1 MAKGKNIITV
11 RVNGQNITG
20 TKRELD
26 KLVASQNKAN
36 KANQNL
42 GKSSVSADRGLK
54 GTANMSSN
62 VTKNFS
68 KMQQGMDGGGGSGGL
83 VRAYAL
89 LAANVFALT
98 AAFGILS
105 RGAQV
110 DTLIQSMERLEVVSG
125 KSIKTIARD
134 LQRASGF
141 GMDFAASL
149 RSTSL
154 ALSAGF
160 ESKQIFELGEV
171 ARNAAVSLGRNVPDA
186 LDRIFRGVIK
196 VEPELLDEIGL
207 FVRVNEAA
215 AKYASQLGIAVGDL
229 TEFQKRQ
236 AFANEAIQQGQDKFQ
251 AFEDIQ
257 IDPFAQ
263 LATTF
268 SDMTQGILTFV
279 NKGLKPVI
287 ELFTNNKVLFGQL
300 FLIVGMQL
308 FKMVIPAIGQ
318 FTLGIATN
326 AAAAR
331 TAAVESAAQAQAKI
345 RQLQT
350 EGMEYDKIKEKA
362 LSTRAQ
368 EKRLSS
374 KPQKLAVGGRKASA
388 SLEKSLQDR
397 ELAGAQRLEVVQLRI
412 SDLRTKK
419 GFKIRM
425 QNADTKRELQLLKQE
440 RDILVE
446 QVALKSKIDFVGP
459 MPSQQADKGSLANLV
474 DLKNQKDVLKA
485 DALAT
490 VTATTE
496 FKGMGQGFKALG
508 RQIEVTDHK
517 AKAAGISFTRFDKV
531 IMRMGGTAAIVGVKL
546 QAMMMVI
553 TPFITAL
560 MIAIPVV
567 TFLSKQ
573 FGFFGESQSELKTAN
588 KETAETFKTLT
599 KQMKHNKEQFDRFA
613 DTDNFKGMTDSVLA
627 MKESILGATTALTKQ
642 VEAFEKYQSETKPFV
657 KNINESVSRFFGR
670 SAEEKI
676 QDNVNQLLDTIR
688 DSESGISEEM
698 KKLEAQFD
706 RASIGEKI
714 AEYLA
719 RIPGTGRISDSL
731 IKYLGGDTSSE
742 ESAILELAKSE
753 VEAYKNAKSAI
764 DGARDSAREFSNSL
778 IVKTQVDKPLASFKQ
793 ITKALQNQVITEKE
807 RKVLMN
813 ETINDSAV
821 LALLTEDQ
829 RNNIRAITDVQIVNG
844 KEVKKI
850 VGSSEELL
858 SILDEVELTYARQQE
873 LLIKQKSEL
882 GQIKGLLSQI
892 KTLRKFS
899 VTAID
904 MEVKLT
910 QRQRNLEL
918 EGFKNDFNRKTTQTG
933 LTEERLREL
942 SALDTLV
949 GREQELG
956 LTLEQISMVQTA
968 IAAMKTLQT
977 EESKEQMRLATLELK
992 TENDK
997 VKAALEFMK
1006 IERELNKVQ
1015 ASRLRGQAK
1024 LAAFSKRGSTKLNM
1038 TEELDVIT
1046 QQEDLRNKNL
1056 QQRVEAEMAVAQF
1069 QFLLADRELEV
1080 IKQRQ
1085 IVSNAEN
1092 KRLNM
1097 EAGILL
1103 TKTNDPIKEA
1113 EIKDTLESTGIAY
1126 EAGKGI
1132 VKEIEDTQTS
1142 LGKAAKSTIEIITQ
1156 TYAKE
1161 TEDAA
1166 VKLVGL
1172 FEKNFG
1178 GSSMGTSMFAGLNDA
1193 ASGGLSKMVEDLKAL
1208 KDKDDKPLFSD
1219 EIIQTKIF
1227 EQTLLNFADT
1237 LKSTFGEQGI
1247 LPAALGT
1254 AAANFLSLR
1263 TAYAETMDN
1272 VNKMPEGAEKTAAG
1286 LAANFTA
1293 IAGGIAQV
1301 SSVYSAYM
1309 KGNIQQV
1316 DDQISAEKA
1325 RDGQSEAS
1333 LAKITQL
1340 EKKKESLKKKE
1351 FETSKKLQLAQAVM
1365 NTAAGV
1371 TSALSSIITAPMAPF
1386 IAAMGAVQIALI
1398 SKMKY
1403 TGGAKEVPAP
1413 QTSSLTIGKRGSAVD
1428 TAQQTS
1434 GGELNYL
1441 RGGNTDG
1448 TNLGG
1453 AGGAMGRKGYANG
1466 GEGIVVGERG
1476 PEIVSPS
1483 APVDITPNFALGGG
1497 ETNVNF
1503 TINAVDATGVEDL
1516 LINQRGNL
1524 IRMIREAA
1532 NENGEEFLPTI
1543 DPMAYGSK
1551 T

>member
-1 MAKGKNIITV
+1 MAKGKNTITI

-26 KLVASQNKAN
+26 ALLASQNKVN
-36 KANQNL
+36 NANQNL
-42 GKSSVSADRGLK
+42 GKSTVSADRGLK

-68 KMQQGMDGGGGSGGL
+68 KMQQGMEGGGGSGGL

-110 DTLIQSMERLEVVSG
+110 DTLIQSMEKLEVVSG
-125 KSIKTIARD
+125 KSIRTIARD
-134 LQRASGF
+134 LQEASGF

-215 AKYASQLGIAVGDL
+215 SKYASQLGIAVGDL

-251 AFEDIQ
+251 AFEDVQ

-268 SDMTQGILTFV
+268 SDMTQGILTFI
-279 NKGLKPVI
+279 NKGMKPVI
-287 ELFTNNKVLFGQL
+287 EIFTNNKLLFGQL

-318 FTLGIATN
+318 FTLGIAAN
-326 AAAAR
+326 AEAAR
-331 TAAVESAAQAQAKI
+331 AAAVESASQSQAKI

-350 EGMEYDKIKEKA
+350 EGMEYDKLKEKV
-362 LSTRAQ
+362 LTMRAK
-368 EKRLSS
+368 EVRFTKT
-374 KPQKLAVGGRKASA
+374 PQKLAVRTKKVSS

-397 ELAGAQRLEVVQLRI
+397 EIQGEKRLEIVQQRI
-412 SDLRTKK
+412 LDLRTKTGLK
-419 GFKIRM
+419 QRM
-425 QNADTKRELQLLKQE
+425 QNQATKEELLLLEKEKVVLTEQL
-440 RDILVE
+440 
-446 QVALKSKIDFVGP
+446 ALRSKINFVGP
-459 MPSQQADKGSLANLV
+459 LPLEQTKKGELADLV
-474 DLKNQKDVLKA
+474 DLKNQKDLLKA

-490 VTATTE
+490 VTATAE
-496 FKGMGQGFKALG
+496 FKGTSAGFKALS
-508 RQIEVTDHK
+508 RQIEITDAK
-517 AKAAGISFTRFDKV
+517 AKAAGITFGRFDK
-531 IMRMGGTAAIVGVKL
+531 IMMRLGGTAAILGVKL
-546 QAMMMVI
+546 QATMMVLG
-553 TPFITAL
+553 PFITAF

-573 FGFFGESQSELKTAN
+573 IGFFNKEQGDLKTAN
-588 KETAETFKTLT
+588 KESAETFKTLT
-599 KQMKHNKEQFDRFA
+599 KQMEHNKEQFDRFR
-613 DTDNFKGMTDSVLA
+613 DSDNFKGMTDSILA
-627 MKESILGATTALTKQ
+627 MKEAVLGSTAALTKQ
-642 VEAFEKYQSETKPFV
+642 IDAFETYQSETNRFAR
-657 KNINESVSRFFGR
+657 NINENVSRFFGK

-676 QDNVNQLLDTIR
+676 QQNINQLLDTIR

-698 KKLEAQFD
+698 KKLEAAFD
-706 RASIGEKI
+706 RAAFLEKVGDIFSIVAGRT
-714 AEYLA
+714 LA
-719 RIPGTGRISDSL
+719 S
-731 IKYLGGDTSSE
+731 YFGDTSTE
-742 ESAILELAKSE
+742 ENAILELAKTE

-793 ITKALQNQVITEKE
+793 ITKALQNQVITQEERNILVKE
-807 RKVLMN
+807 A
-813 ETINDSAV
+813 INDNAV
-821 LALLTEDQ
+821 LSLLTQDQ
-829 RNNIRAITDVQIVNG
+829 RNTLETVNKALKDKNTTEKQAVALSQVAIN
-844 KEVKKI
+844 
-850 VGSSEELL
+850 L
-858 SILDEVELTYARQQE
+858 LDEAELSYARQQE

-882 GQIKGLLSQI
+882 GQIKGMLSEI
-892 KTLRKFS
+892 SSLRKFS

-904 MEVKLT
+904 MQVRLT
-910 QRQRNLEL
+910 QRQRDLEM
-918 EGFKNDFNRKTTQTG
+918 EGFKNDFDRKVTQTG
-933 LTEERLREL
+933 LTEERIRQL
-942 SALDTLV
+942 STLDTLV
-949 GREQELG
+949 GREKELG
-956 LTLEQISMVQTA
+956 LELEQIAMVQTA
-968 IAAMKTLQT
+968 ISAMKTLQT
-977 EESKEQMRLATLELK
+977 EESKEQMRLATVELRA
-992 TENDK
+992 ENDK

-1006 IERELNKVQ
+1006 IEKELNKIQ
-1015 ASRLRGQAK
+1015 ASRLKGQAS
-1024 LAAFSKRGSTKLNM
+1024 LAAFGKRGSSKLNM
-1038 TEELDVIT
+1038 TEELDVIVA
-1046 QQEDLRNKNL
+1046 QEDLRNKNL
-1056 QQRVEAEMAVAQF
+1056 QQRMEGEIKVAQF
-1069 QFLLADRELEV
+1069 QFKLADLELEV
-1080 IKQRQ
+1080 IKKRNDATLKQEQR
-1085 IVSNAEN
+1085 IRAEQMLLLKFQPELKSDKGFMN
-1092 KRLNM
+1092 TFKETSKRIGEL
-1097 EAGILL
+1097 
-1103 TKTNDPIKEA
+1103 
-1113 EIKDTLESTGIAY
+1113 KDINTTITE
-1126 EAGKGI
+1126 
-1132 VKEIEDTQTS
+1132 TQES
-1142 LGKAAKSTIEIITQ
+1142 LGKAASSSAEIITQ

-1161 TEDAA
+1161 TEDFANKV
-1166 VKLVGL
+1166 VKL
-1172 FEKNFG
+1172 FEKNFA
-1178 GSSMGTSMFAGLNDA
+1178 GSSIGTSMFAGLNDSA
-1193 ASGGLSKMVEDLKAL
+1193 GGGLSKMVEELKEV
-1208 KDKDDKPLFSD
+1208 KDKEGKPLFSD

-1237 LKSTFGEQGI
+1237 LKSTFGEQGA

-1254 AAANFLSLR
+1254 AAANFLNFK
-1263 TAYAETMDN
+1263 TAYAETMAN
-1272 VNKMPEGAEKTAAG
+1272 VKDMPEGAEKTAAG
-1286 LAANFTA
+1286 LSANFTA
-1293 IAGGIAQV
+1293 IAGGIATV
-1301 SSVYSAYM
+1301 SSVYAAYM

-1316 DDQISAEKA
+1316 DDQIAAEKA

-1333 LAKITQL
+1333 LAKIAKL
-1340 EKKKESLKKKE
+1340 EQKKEAMKRKE

-1386 IAAMGAVQIALI
+1386 IAAMGAIQIALI

-1413 QTSSLTIGKRGSAVD
+1413 QTSALTIGKRGSAVD

>member
-1 MAKGKNIITV
+1 MAKGKNIITIQ
-11 RVNGQNITG
+11 VNGQNITG
-20 TKRELD
+20 TKKELD
-26 KLVASQNKAN
+26 ALVASQRKVNQSNEQLNKTN
-36 KANQNL
+36 
-42 GKSSVSADRGLK
+42 VSARRGLH

-68 KMQQGMDGGGGSGGL
+68 KMQQGMESGGSSGGL

-89 LAANVFALT
+89 LAANVFALS
-98 AAFGILS
+98 AAFGVLS

-110 DTLIQSMERLEVVSG
+110 DTLIQSMEKLEVVSG
-125 KSIKTIARD
+125 KSIRTIARD
-134 LQRASGF
+134 LQEASGF

-251 AFEDIQ
+251 AFEDVQ

-279 NKGLKPVI
+279 NKGMKPLI
-287 ELFTNNKVLFGQL
+287 EIFTNNKLLFGQL

-318 FTLGIATN
+318 FTLGIAAN
-326 AAAAR
+326 AEAAR
-331 TAAVESAAQAQAKI
+331 ASAVESASQSQAKI
-345 RQLQT
+345 QQLQR
-350 EGMEYDKIKEKA
+350 EGMEYDR
-362 LSTRAQ
+362 LQ
-368 EKRLSS
+368 EKVKS
-374 KPQKLAVGGRKASA
+374 KAAAEARFTAAPQKLSVGGRKASR
-388 SLEKSLQDR
+388 SLEVQLQDK
-397 ELAGAQRLEVVQLRI
+397 EIQGEKRLEIVQKRLG
-412 SDLRTKK
+412 DLRNKKGAKQRFTNELTKK
-419 GFKIRM
+419 ELKLLEREEKVLKDHLNIRNKIGATLF
-425 QNADTKRELQLLKQE
+425 QSPAAIEAD
-440 RDILVE
+440 
-446 QVALKSKIDFVGP
+446 S
-459 MPSQQADKGSLANLV
+459 GSLANLV
-474 DLKNQKDVLKA
+474 DLKNQKDLLKA

-490 VTATTE
+490 VTATAE
-496 FKGMGQGFKALG
+496 FKGMGQGFKALS
-508 RQIEVTDHK
+508 RQIEITDSK
-517 AKAAGISFTRFDKV
+517 AKAAGITFGRFDK
-531 IMRMGGTAAIVGVKL
+531 IMMRLGGTAAILGVKL
-546 QAMMMVI
+546 QATMMVLG
-553 TPFITAL
+553 PFITAL

-567 TFLSKQ
+567 TFLAKQ
-573 FGFFGESQSELKTAN
+573 IGFFSDEQGDLKTAN
-588 KETAETFKTLT
+588 KESAETFKSLT
-599 KQMKHNKEQFDRFA
+599 KQMKHNKEQFDKFK
-613 DTDNFKGMTDSVLA
+613 DSDNFKGMTDSVLA

-642 VEAFEKYQSETKPFV
+642 VEAFEKYQSETYVFV
-657 KNINESVSRFFGR
+657 QNINENVSRFFGK

-676 QDNVNQLLDTIR
+676 QQNVKQLLNTIR
-688 DSESGISEEM
+688 DSESGISDEM
-698 KKLEAQFD
+698 KKLEKQFD
-706 RASIGEKI
+706 RAARLEKAGDIFSIAFGKR
-714 AEYLA
+714 LA
-719 RIPGTGRISDSL
+719 KVFR
-731 IKYLGGDTSSE
+731 DTSDE
-742 ESAILELAKSE
+742 EIAILKLAKTE

-807 RKVLMN
+807 RVVLVK
-813 ETINDSAV
+813 EAINDNAV
-821 LALLTEDQ
+821 LSLLTQDQ
-829 RNNIRAITDVQIVNG
+829 RNQLESVNKTLKNKKTTEKESIALSQVAIT
-844 KEVKKI
+844 
-850 VGSSEELL
+850 L
-858 SILDEVELTYARQQE
+858 LDEAELSYARQQE
-873 LLIKQKSEL
+873 LLIKQKSEI
-882 GQIKGLLSQI
+882 GAIKGLLSEI
-892 KTLRKFS
+892 NSLRKFS

-904 MEVKLT
+904 MQVKLT
-910 QRQRNLEL
+910 QRQRDLEL
-918 EGFKNDFNRKTTQTG
+918 EGFKNDFNRKVTQTG
-933 LTEERLREL
+933 LTEERIREL
-942 SALDTLV
+942 STLDTLV
-949 GREQELG
+949 GREKELG
-956 LTLEQISMVQTA
+956 LELEQISMVQTA
-968 IAAMKTLQT
+968 ISAMKTLQT
-977 EESKEQMRLATLELK
+977 EESKEQMRLATVELRA
-992 TENDK
+992 ENDK
-997 VKAALEFMK
+997 VKVANEFLK
-1006 IERELNKVQ
+1006 VEQELNKMLSARVKGQ
-1015 ASRLRGQAK
+1015 AS
-1024 LAAFSKRGSTKLNM
+1024 LAAFGKRGSSKLNM
-1038 TEELDVIT
+1038 TEELDVIS
-1046 QQEDLRNKNL
+1046 QQEELRNKNL
-1056 QQRVEAEMAVAQF
+1056 EARIKAETSLATF
-1069 QFLLADRELEV
+1069 KFRLADRELEV
-1080 IKQRQ
+1080 IQQRNNATIKELNLRQAELTKQQRLFNAGAPVAPVDNKELAN
-1085 IVSNAEN
+1085 IISTRNEIRVANAEMDVT
-1092 KRLNM
+1092 R
-1097 EAGILL
+1097 GLL
-1103 TKTNDPIKEA
+1103 QTATEQ
-1113 EIKDTLESTGIAY
+1113 TVTT
-1126 EAGKGI
+1126 I
-1132 VKEIEDTQTS
+1132 V
-1142 LGKAAKSTIEIITQ
+1142 G

-1172 FEKNFG
+1172 FEKNFA
-1178 GSSMGTSMFAGLNDA
+1178 GSSLGTSMFAGLNDA
-1193 ASGGLSKMVEDLKAL
+1193 TGKESGLSKMVEQLKEV
-1208 KDKDDKPLFSD
+1208 KDKDGNRLFSD

-1237 LKSTFGEQGI
+1237 LKNTFGEQGI

-1254 AAANFLSLR
+1254 AAANFLSLG
-1263 TAYAETMDN
+1263 TAYEETMTKVKLMD
-1272 VNKMPEGAEKTAAG
+1272 EGAEKTAAG
-1286 LAANFTA
+1286 LSANFTA

-1301 SSVYSAYM
+1301 SSVYAAYM
-1309 KGNIQQV
+1309 KGNIQEV
-1316 DDQISAEKA
+1316 DNQIAAEKA

-1333 LAKITQL
+1333 LAKIAKL
-1340 EKKKESLKKKE
+1340 EKKKESLKRKE

-1371 TSALSSIITAPMAPF
+1371 TSALSSVITAPMAPF
-1386 IAAMGAVQIALI
+1386 IAAMGAIQIALI

-1428 TAQQTS
+1428 TAQQTT

-1441 RGGNTDG
+1441 RGGRTEG

-1543 DPMAYGSK
+1543 DPMAYGSN

>member
-1 MAKGKNIITV
+1 MAKGKNKITV
-11 RVNGQNITG
+11 QVEGKGVTG
-20 TKRELD
+20 TKKKLD
-26 KLVASQNKAN
+26 NLSASQRKVS
-36 KANQNL
+36 KGNQNL
-42 GKSSVSADRGLK
+42 ANSSISADRGLK

-68 KMQQGMDGGGGSGGL
+68 KMQQGMEGGGGSGGL

-125 KSIKTIARD
+125 KSIRTIARD
-134 LQRASGF
+134 LQEASGF
-141 GMDFAASL
+141 GMDFAASM
-149 RSTSL
+149 RATSL

-251 AFEDIQ
+251 AFEDVQ

-279 NKGLKPVI
+279 NSGLKPLI

-318 FTLGIATN
+318 FTLGIAAN
-326 AAAAR
+326 AEAAKIAAA
-331 TAAVESAAQAQAKI
+331 ESATQAQAKI
-345 RQLQT
+345 RQLQM
-350 EGMEYDKIKEKA
+350 EGMEYDRLKEKV

-368 EKRLSS
+368 EERFTA
-374 KPQKLAVGGRKASA
+374 KPQKLAVGGRKSSA
-388 SLEKSLQDR
+388 SLEKSLQDS
-397 ELAGAQRLEVVQLRI
+397 EIAGAKRLELVKLRI
-412 SDLRTKK
+412 ADLENKK
-419 GFKIRM
+419 G
-425 QNADTKRELQLLKQE
+425 LKQRMRNNLAKEELRILERE
-440 RDILVE
+440 RDILTE
-446 QVALKSKIDFVGP
+446 QVALRSKINFVGP
-459 MPSQQADKGSLANLV
+459 MPNEQADRGQLADLV
-474 DLKNQKDVLKA
+474 ALKNQKDVLKA

-490 VTATTE
+490 VTATAE
-496 FKGMGQGFKALG
+496 FKGMGAGFKTLG
-508 RQIEVTDHK
+508 RQIEITDAK
-517 AKAAGISFTRFDKV
+517 AKAAGITFGRFDK
-531 IMRMGGTAAIVGVKL
+531 IMMRLGGTAAILGVKL
-546 QAMMMVI
+546 QATMMVLS
-553 TPFITAL
+553 PYITAL
-560 MIAIPVV
+560 MIAIPIV

-573 FGFFGESQSELKTAN
+573 FGFFGEAQGELKDAN

-599 KQMKHNKEQFDRFA
+599 KQMKHNQEQFDKFK
-613 DTDNFKGMTDSVLA
+613 DSDNFKGMTDSVLA
-627 MKESILGATTALTKQ
+627 MKESVLGATTALTKQ
-642 VEAFEKYQSETKPFV
+642 IDAFETYQAETNIFV
-657 KNINESVSRFFGR
+657 KNINENVSRFFGE

-676 QDNVNQLLDTIR
+676 EKNTKQLLNTLR
-688 DSESGISEEM
+688 DSQAGISDEM
-698 KKLEAQFD
+698 KKLEAEFD
-706 RASIGEKI
+706 RASLKEKI
-714 AEYLA
+714 GSFLA
-719 RIPGTGRISDSL
+719 GSGIVGKSL
-731 IKYLGGDTSSE
+731 ASILLGDTSSE
-742 ESAILELAKSE
+742 ENAILELAKTE

-793 ITKALQNQVITEKE
+793 ITKALQNQIITEKE
-807 RKVLMN
+807 RTILLK
-813 ETINDSAV
+813 EAINDNAV
-821 LALLTEDQ
+821 LSLLTQDQ
-829 RNNIRAITDVQIVNG
+829 RNELESVNKILKDKNTTEKESIEQTQIAITLLD
-844 KEVKKI
+844 KA
-850 VGSSEELL
+850 EL
-858 SILDEVELTYARQQE
+858 SYARQQE

-882 GQIKGLLSQI
+882 GQIKGLMSEI
-892 KTLRKFS
+892 NSLRKFS

-904 MEVKLT
+904 MQVKLT
-910 QRQRNLEL
+910 QRQRDLEL
-918 EGFKNDFNRKTTQTG
+918 EGLKNDFNRKVTQTG
-933 LTEERLREL
+933 LTEERIREL
-942 SALDTLV
+942 STLDTLV

-956 LTLEQISMVQTA
+956 LTLEQVSMVQTA
-968 IAAMKTLQT
+968 IASMKTLQT
-977 EESKEQMRLATLELK
+977 EESKEQMRLATVELRA
-992 TENDK
+992 ENDK
-997 VKAALEFMK
+997 VKAAMEFLK
-1006 IERELNKVQ
+1006 IEKELNKVQ
-1015 ASRLRGQAK
+1015 ASRLKGQAK
-1024 LAAFSKRGSTKLNM
+1024 LAAFGKRGSAKLNM
-1038 TEELDVIT
+1038 TEELDVIIE
-1046 QQEDLRNKNL
+1046 QEDLRNKNL
-1056 QQRVEAEMAVAQF
+1056 EERIKAEQALATYKF
-1069 QFLLADRELEV
+1069 RLADRELEV
-1080 IKQRQ
+1080 IQLRNQATIRELNARQQELTKQQ
-1085 IVSNAEN
+1085 QLFNAGAPVSPVDNKELREIITARNDIRGENAEIQ
-1092 KRLNM
+1092 KTR
-1097 EAGILL
+1097 ELL
-1103 TKTNDPIKEA
+1103 DE
-1113 EIKDTLESTGIAY
+1113 G
-1126 EAGKGI
+1126 
-1132 VKEIEDTQTS
+1132 
-1142 LGKAAKSTIEIITQ
+1142 AKSTVEIITQ

-1172 FEKNFG
+1172 FEKNFA
-1178 GSSMGTSMFAGLNDA
+1178 GSSMGTSMFAGLNNVTGEESA
-1193 ASGGLSKMVEDLKAL
+1193 LFKMVEQLKEV
-1208 KDKDDKPLFSD
+1208 KDEDGNRLFSD

-1227 EQTLLNFADT
+1227 EQTLLSFADT

-1263 TAYAETMDN
+1263 TAYSETMESVKGMD
-1272 VNKMPEGAEKTAAG
+1272 EGAEKTAAG

-1301 SSVYSAYM
+1301 SSVYAAYM

-1316 DDQISAEKA
+1316 DDQIAAEKA

-1333 LAKITQL
+1333 LAKISKL
-1340 EKKKESLKKKE
+1340 EKKKESLKRKE
-1351 FETSKKLQLAQAVM
+1351 FENSKKLQLAQAVM

-1386 IAAMGAVQIALI
+1386 IAAMGAIQIALI

-1413 QTSSLTIGKRGSAVD
+1413 QTSALTIGKRGSAVD
-1428 TAQQTS
+1428 TAQQAT

-1441 RGGNTDG
+1441 RGGRTEG

-1483 APVDITPNFALGGG
+1483 TPVDITPNFALGGG